1 MQMPIFLRYFIST
14 FLNLKHSQNITTVKQ
29 IYQIYLHDTLHIKM
43 KISIKDISSKCEQ
56 MRRKLQI
63 WSHLLKKSLM

>member
-29 IYQIYLHDTLHIKM
+29 IYQICLHDTLHIKM